1 MLWLWNSV
9 KFYLLWAFIHYV
21 TTNLYQHYC
30 AGRTLMG
37 FVASSLNT
45 QMPHCK
51 AFAWLQMVSVKTLD
65 SYWALLV
72 SYVVGKVTGLLGG
85 VQ

>member
-1 MLWLWNSV
+1 MLWIWNSV
-9 KFYLLWAFIHYV
+9 KLYLLWALIHYL

-30 AGRTLMG
+30 AGRTIMG

-51 AFAWLQMVSVKTLD
+51 ALGWLQMVSVKTLD
-65 SYWALLV
+65 SYWTLV
-72 SYVVGKVTGLLGG
+72 VTFVVGKLTGVLGG
-85 VQ
+85 VN

>member
-1 MLWLWNSV
+1 MLWLWDSI
-9 KFYLLWAFIHYV
+9 KLYLLWALIHYT

-37 FVASSLNT
+37 FVTASLNS

-51 AFAWLQMVSVKTLD
+51 ALGWLHMVSVKTLD
-65 SYWALLV
+65 NYWTLFLSYLI
-72 SYVVGKVTGLLGG
+72 GKITGILGG